1 MWEKGA
7 KSLIFM
13 PRGTLPLIFGLR
25 QKFIYQNLA
34 KNFRKVMQKSQI
46 DRFEKKSIFNSR
58 RGGVWFGE
66 IFCAGFVKKFPVV
79 AMHDIKIL
87 FFPY

>member
-13 PRGTLPLIFGLR
+13 PCGTLPLIFGLR

-34 KNFRKVMQKSQI
+34 KNFRKLVQKFQI
-46 DRFEKKSIFNSR
+46 DRFEKKKAFLIPAV
-58 RGGVWFGE
+58 GGV
-66 IFCAGFVKKFPVV
+66 
-79 AMHDIKIL
+79 
-87 FFPY
+87 

>member
-34 KNFRKVMQKSQI
+34 KSIMKLVQKSQI
-46 DRFEKKSIFNSR
+46 DRFEKKKHF
-58 RGGVWFGE
+58 
-66 IFCAGFVKKFPVV
+66 
-79 AMHDIKIL
+79 
-87 FFPY
+87 

>member
-1 MWEKGA
+1 
-7 KSLIFM
+7 
-13 PRGTLPLIFGLR
+13 
-25 QKFIYQNLA
+25 
-34 KNFRKVMQKSQI
+34 MQKSQI
-46 DRFEKKSIFNSR
+46 DRFEKKKAFLISDV
-58 RGGVWFGE
+58 GGVWFGE